1 MSAGPVAREA
11 LDFQQDLD
19 GLIAAPVPL
28 FLRAWP
34 AIGAGLIAA
43 LLVVAALTRLD
54 VVVSASGRLTAEVP
68 PVVLQ
73 PVGSAV
79 LRELRVQPGDAVRT
93 GDVLAVIDSTF
104 TAADRASL
112 QSQARALTAE
122 RDRLEAE
129 LGGAAAPAAAGQEAR
144 LQGALGIERASVLAA
159 RRAARAAGIAAIEDA
174 ERSERDAGTGL
185 EERLKVARE
194 IEGMRAQLAEDK
206 VGSRLTLLEAT
217 SNRLAVEEEARQHLA
232 RLAELSSRG
241 RAAVAEREAFLR
253 DWQRETLE
261 RLAAVRPQLA
271 QVEEQL
277 AKAERLE
284 ALTLLRAPRDGVVLE
299 TIRRAPGSLVREG
312 DAVVS
317 LVPSGVPLVAEV
329 TLRSADIGNL
339 APGTEAILKIDSFPW
354 RRHGTLAGTLRAV
367 SRESYGSG
375 EGSGTGAGTGAGGGG
390 VGLHRGQI
398 AVVPGA
404 ALRDL
409 PEGAQPL
416 PGMTLQ
422 AELKV
427 GTRSVL
433 DFFLEP
439 LIRGLRESLREP

>member
-1 MSAGPVAREA
+1 MSAPVAREA

-19 GLIAAPVPL
+19 GLIASPVPL

-43 LLVVAALTRLD
+43 LLIVAALTRLD

-129 LGGAAAPAAAGQEAR
+129 LGGTAAPAAAGTEAR
-144 LQGALGIERASVLAA
+144 LQGALGVERASVLAA
-159 RRAARAAGIAAIEDA
+159 RRAALDAGIAAIEDA
-174 ERSERDAGTGL
+174 ERSEQDAGTGL

-217 SNRLAVEEEARQHLA
+217 SNRLAVEEDARQHLA

-241 RAAVAEREAFLR
+241 RAALAEREAFLR

-329 TLRSADIGNL
+329 TLRSADIGSL

-367 SRESYGSG
+367 SRESYNSG
-375 EGSGTGAGTGAGGGG
+375 EGGGASGGTGTGGGG

-398 AVVPGA
+398 AVAPGA

>member
-1 MSAGPVAREA
+1 M
-11 LDFQQDLD
+11 
-19 GLIAAPVPL
+19 
-28 FLRAWP
+28 
-34 AIGAGLIAA
+34 
-43 LLVVAALTRLD
+43 
-54 VVVSASGRLTAEVP
+54 
-68 PVVLQ
+68 
-73 PVGSAV
+73 
-79 LRELRVQPGDAVRT
+79 
-93 GDVLAVIDSTF
+93 
-104 TAADRASL
+104 
-112 QSQARALTAE
+112 
-122 RDRLEAE
+122 
-129 LGGAAAPAAAGQEAR
+129 
-144 LQGALGIERASVLAA
+144 LAA
-159 RRAARAAGIAAIEDA
+159 RRAALDAGIAAIEDA

-367 SRESYGSG
+367 SRESDGSG
-375 EGSGTGAGTGAGGGG
+375 EGSGAGAGTGAGGGG